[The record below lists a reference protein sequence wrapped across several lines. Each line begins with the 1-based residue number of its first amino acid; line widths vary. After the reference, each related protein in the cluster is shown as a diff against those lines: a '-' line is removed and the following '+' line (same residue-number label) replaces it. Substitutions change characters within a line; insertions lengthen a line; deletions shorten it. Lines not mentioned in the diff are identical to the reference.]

1 MPTRKTRT
9 QKQSSQTYDSMA
21 EKLEACVIKLE
32 TGNLSLEN
40 AIKEYEEGV
49 TLAAKCQE
57 LLDNAEQH
65 IETLRSGNED

>member
-1 MPTRKTRT
+1 
-9 QKQSSQTYDSMA
+9 MA